1 MSNETI
7 ESIEKL
13 ARDVVEAASAPGVQ
27 LDQRIEA
34 LKAIT
39 PIYTALR
46 RHHKDDGDDGEDEGT
61 FKNFQEKINATT
73 EPVNGRSQVETRDR
87 RGRRPS

>member
-13 ARDVVEAASAPGVQ
+13 ARDVVEAASQADVQ
-27 LDQRIEA
+27 LDQQIEA

-46 RHHKDDGDDGEDEGT
+46 RHHKDDDGSGEDENTFDRFQSQIKQTEHGNGT
-61 FKNFQEKINATT
+61 P
-73 EPVNGRSQVETRDR
+73 PVRGG
-87 RGRRPS
+87 RGRREQ